1 MAFNITIPRQKK
13 KQETIEFYNFF
24 YLLEN
29 FDFTLSYDPLDFPYT
44 ITLSANKKAL
54 VKKISMSK
62 DKSLKLAVDDYRMIC
77 GHLRI
82 GT

>member
-1 MAFNITIPRQKK
+1 MAFNITIPRQK

-29 FDFTLSYDPLDFPYT
+29 FDFTLSYGPLDFTYI
-44 ITLSANKKAL
+44 ITLSANKKTL